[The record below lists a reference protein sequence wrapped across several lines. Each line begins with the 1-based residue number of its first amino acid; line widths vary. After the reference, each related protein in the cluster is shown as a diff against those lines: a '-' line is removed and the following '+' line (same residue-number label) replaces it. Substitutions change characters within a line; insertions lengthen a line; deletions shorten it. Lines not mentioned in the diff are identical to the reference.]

1 MRKFKNE
8 IYYKIDMK
16 EIILFLIL
24 FINSVFINAQVL
36 PLDCMEGIWKIY
48 REDEI
53 QSFSIKNNHNSLT
66 LNYLP
71 NGKEIMT
78 SEIVIGFL
86 DYNPNEFGKIN
97 YKDLKSQ
104 GDYYVELFK
113 GDMNQDSVFR
123 ASYFLTP
130 DYDGCNDEGLYI
142 QARDMIEY
150 TRLDSLPSLAI
161 RYLYQEGKKA
171 ERDYIAEYLNIKVA
185 EVIVEKAVVYSSPN
199 EPTNMYIVSGDVPTI
214 LKDKGDWLKI
224 EYLGSRL
231 VTGWILKSDV
241 DF

>member
-1 MRKFKNE
+1 M
-8 IYYKIDMK
+8 
-16 EIILFLIL
+16 
-24 FINSVFINAQVL
+24 INSAFINAQVL
-36 PLDCMEGIWKIY
+36 PLDCMEGIWEIY
-48 REDEI
+48 REDEL
-53 QSFSIKNNHNSLT
+53 QSFSVKNNHNSLT
-66 LNYLP
+66 VNYLP
-71 NGKEIMT
+71 NGKEILI

-86 DYNPNEFGKIN
+86 DYNPNELGKVN

-113 GDMNQDSVFR
+113 GDMNQDSVFK

-130 DYDGCNDEGLYI
+130 EYDGCDDEGLYI

-150 TRLDSLPSLAI
+150 TRLERLPSTAI

-171 ERDYIAEYLNIKVA
+171 ERDYISEYLNIKVA
-185 EVIVEKAVVYSSPN
+185 EVIVEKSVIYSSPN
-199 EPTNMYIVSGDVPTI
+199 EPTKMYLVAGDTPTI
-214 LKDKGDWLKI
+214 LKEKGDWLKI

-231 VTGWILKSDV
+231 VKGWILKSDV

>member
-1 MRKFKNE
+1 
-8 IYYKIDMK
+8 MK
-16 EIILFLIL
+16 KVILFLIL
-24 FINSVFINAQVL
+24 FINPVFVNSQEL

-71 NGKEIMT
+71 NGKEIMI

-86 DYNPNEFGKIN
+86 DYNPNESGKIS
-97 YKDLKSQ
+97 YKDLKPK

-113 GDMNQDSVFR
+113 EDMNQDSVFTS
-123 ASYFLTP
+123 SYFLTP
-130 DYDGCNDEGLYI
+130 DYDGCDDEGLYI
-142 QARDMIEY
+142 QARHMIEY
-150 TRLDSLPSLAI
+150 YRLDRLPSLAI
-161 RYLYQEGKKA
+161 RYLYQEEKKV
-171 ERDYIAEYLNIKVA
+171 ERSYIAEYLNLKVA
-185 EVIVEKAVVYSSPN
+185 EVIVEKAVIYSSPN
-199 EPTNMYIVSGDVPTI
+199 EPTNMYMVSGDVPTI

-231 VTGWILKSDV
+231 VSGWILKSNV
-241 DF
+241 DL